1 MKHSGALMVILDRG
15 LIKIGTWY
23 AYLLHF
29 NLLLVVKKF
38 GIEGKV
44 FKIVGD
50 SASNNKKAFKNQSE
64 ALDESHILAKLVLK
78 QKKRDLYFERLALQK
93 HQEIIAVIS
102 KTVLVLV

>member
-1 MKHSGALMVILDRG
+1 MVCIPFAFQPITGSHTGDA
-15 LIKIGTWY
+15 IKGQY
-23 AYLLHF
+23 D
-29 NLLLVVKKF
+29 LVVKKF

-78 QKKRDLYFERLALQK
+78 QKKRDLYLERLALHKQ
-93 HQEIIAVIS
+93 QEIIAVIS